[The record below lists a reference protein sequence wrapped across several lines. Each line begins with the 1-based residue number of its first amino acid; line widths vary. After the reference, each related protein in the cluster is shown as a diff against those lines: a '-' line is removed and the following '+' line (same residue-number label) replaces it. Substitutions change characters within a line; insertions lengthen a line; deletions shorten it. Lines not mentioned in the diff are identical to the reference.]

1 MKKIASISFLILGLI
16 LILLETTHAVPS
28 QAQTST
34 SLYLPL
40 IRRAATTS
48 CRFGIAAIPG
58 IGGYDVS
65 LNAFKIGGF
74 VDWTSAPSRTLPGD
88 VTFLRVINLRDPF
101 DDTEAAQYAA
111 RLARVYPGSYWQ
123 IGNEPDTTYE
133 GHGIYQDNVTAN
145 QYGHRY
151 YVIASA
157 IRQADPSA
165 KLGFGSVVQPTP
177 VRFRYL
183 EMALARLIS
192 DSGSASAAHGLIDF
206 ISIHGF
212 ILNEDEDHN
221 DDGIIDNKWGTGVP
235 KDYSDPYLYCLTTNP
250 DGTCKTKILPEAL
263 TPAQTYDINRFK
275 TRVQNMRQWMYNN
288 GLRNKPLWITEYGSL
303 LPPITKPEDN
313 LTTLP
318 DSVTAQYMVNT
329 FDFLRTATSTT
340 TGLPADGNRL
350 VQRWFWYSL
359 NEHRYWFGG
368 SLYDPDTSPPQL
380 TLIGQTF
387 INYMAPLLPE
397 EGCLP

>member
-1 MKKIASISFLILGLI
+1 MKKPTLFSTLVICIFLVLSG
-16 LILLETTHAVPS
+16 TVQAVPA

-34 SLYLPL
+34 TLYLPL

-48 CRFGIAAIPG
+48 CRFGIAAIPENA
-58 IGGYDVS
+58 GYAVS
-65 LNAFKIGGF
+65 LAQFKVGGF
-74 VDWTSAPSRTLPGD
+74 VDWNNNPSRVLPGD
-88 VTFLRVINLRDPF
+88 VTYLRVISVSDPF
-101 DDTEAAQYAA
+101 DDVQVANYAA
-111 RLARVYPGSYWQ
+111 NLARAYPGSYWQ
-123 IGNEPDTTYE
+123 IGNEPDTTYQ
-133 GHGIYQDNVTAN
+133 GHGIYQDNVTAS

-151 YVIASA
+151 YVIATA
-157 IRQADPSA
+157 IRQADPTA
-165 KLGFGSVVQPTP
+165 KLGFGSVVQPTA

-183 EMALARLIS
+183 EMALARLIQ
-192 DSGSASAAHGLIDF
+192 DSGNASTAYGLIDF
-206 ISIHGF
+206 LSIHAF

-235 KDYSDPYLYCLTTNP
+235 KDYNDPYLYCITTNP

-275 TRVQNMRQWMYNN
+275 SRIQNMRQWMYNN
-288 GLRNKPLWITEYGSL
+288 NLRNKPLWITEYGSL
-303 LPPITKPEDN
+303 LPPITRPEDN

-329 FDFLRTATSTT
+329 FDYLRTATSTT

-387 INYMAPLLPE
+387 INYMAPLMPE